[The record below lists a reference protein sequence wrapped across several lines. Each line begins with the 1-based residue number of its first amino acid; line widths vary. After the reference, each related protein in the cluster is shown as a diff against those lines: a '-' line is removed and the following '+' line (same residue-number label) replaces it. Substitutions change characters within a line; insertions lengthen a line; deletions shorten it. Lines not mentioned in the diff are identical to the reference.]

1 MLLAEIVNSCTND
14 KVAEAAVASIG
25 GAFYEDVARSACR
38 REMSVGALVAALVLR
53 FAWRAD
59 EPEMRALM
67 RAATGAPAP
76 VLAGLEHSLE
86 SMIDEDDDVRHRRA
100 PGAVRTRGQIA
111 AAA

>member
-25 GAFYEDVARSACR
+25 AAFYEDLARAAGR

-59 EPEMRALM
+59 EFELHALARAT
-67 RAATGAPAP
+67 RGAPAP
-76 VLAGLEHSLE
+76 VLAGLEYILE
-86 SMIDEDDDVRHRRA
+86 CMIDEDDDARHRRA
-100 PGAVRTRGQIA
+100 PGAMRVRGQIA